1 MILENTQCGN
11 VIITHHVL
19 ERAEERT
26 NMSAYQLVHNFTK
39 SRILSSKE
47 VRELITAKVIRCG
60 KNSGITLEESK
71 YYIFKEFLYVLA
83 GNRIVTI
90 YAVPTR
96 LVRNE
101 GRASD
106 FTSRREQSK
115 PQPYQRPKSNKRL
128 FI

>member
-1 MILENTQCGN
+1 M
-11 VIITHHVL
+11 
-19 ERAEERT
+19 
-26 NMSAYQLVHNFTK
+26 
-39 SRILSSKE
+39 
-47 VRELITAKVIRCG
+47 RELIAAKVIRCG
-60 KNSGITLEESK
+60 KNSGIELEESK
-71 YYIFKEFLYVLA
+71 YYIFKEFLYVLT

-101 GRASD
+101 GRASG
-106 FTSRREQSK
+106 FTSRREKSK